1 MAVTVGFEPTVGGY
15 PTQLFESCTFG
26 RSDTSPPTSLRHVG
40 GCCESAPSPLRRQH
54 RAEAT
59 AAVSPCRSSVGIV
72 TDEHPGEAPTSV
84 TGRMATT
91 QRYVLWIAMLA
102 SFVAFIDGT
111 IVNVALPAISEELG
125 GGITTQQWVVD
136 AYLITLGALILVAG
150 SVSDAYGRVLV
161 LRIGLIGFG
170 IASLAI
176 AAAPTAEFLIVA
188 RGFQGAAGAFLVP
201 SSLALITSNFSGSAQ
216 SRAIGIW
223 TAMTTSAMIVGP
235 LIGGIL
241 VDFVSWRW
249 AFLINVV
256 PIGVTLMLLG
266 RGGFHDTRH
275 PGASIDWVGA
285 ALCTLGL
292 GGMVYALIEQ
302 PAQGWGSPAIWVPLA
317 LGAVLFVAF
326 VLRQRTVRHPILPL
340 DLFRV
345 RNFWTGNV
353 ATTFIYGA
361 LALNGLVVVV
371 YLQEGAGLSATLAGL
386 ASLPMTILM
395 ILFSSRAGAL
405 SGRWGPRFFMTVGPI
420 TMGIGALLLLTVG
433 TDFSYWWQVLPS
445 MIVMGAGL
453 ALTVAPLTSAI
464 LGAIGPE
471 RSGIASAVNNAVAR
485 VAGLIAIAL
494 LATIVGGALDLDG
507 FHRSAIVTAVLMI
520 AGGITSFFG
529 IRNPERPPKDA

>member
-1 MAVTVGFEPTVGGY
+1 
-15 PTQLFESCTFG
+15 
-26 RSDTSPPTSLRHVG
+26 
-40 GCCESAPSPLRRQH
+40 
-54 RAEAT
+54 
-59 AAVSPCRSSVGIV
+59 
-72 TDEHPGEAPTSV
+72 
-84 TGRMATT
+84 
-91 QRYVLWIAMLA
+91 MLG
-102 SFVAFIDGT
+102 SFVAFLDGT
-111 IVNVALPAISEELG
+111 IINVALPSISDELG

-170 IASLAI
+170 IASIAI

-188 RGFQGAAGAFLVP
+188 RAVQGAAGAFLVP
-201 SSLALITSNFSGSAQ
+201 SSLALITSNFSGAAQ

-235 LIGGIL
+235 LVGGVL
-241 VDFVSWRW
+241 VDLASWRL

-256 PIGVTLMLLG
+256 PIGVTLVLLA
-266 RGGFHDTRH
+266 RGGFRDTRH
-275 PGASIDWVGA
+275 PGASIDWIGA

-302 PAQGWGSPAIWVPLA
+302 PNLGWGSPVIWLTLV
-317 LGAVLFVAF
+317 LGAGMFTAF
-326 VLRQRTVRHPILPL
+326 ILRQRTVRNPILPL

-353 ATTFIYGA
+353 ATAFIYGA

-371 YLQEGAGLSATLAGL
+371 YLQEGAGLPATLAGL

-395 ILFSSRAGAL
+395 ILFSSRVGAL

-420 TMGIGALLLLTVG
+420 TMGVGALLLLT
-433 TDFSYWWQVLPS
+433 TTTEFSYWWQVLPS

-464 LGAIGPE
+464 LGAIEPE
-471 RSGIASAVNNAVAR
+471 RSGIASAVNNAVSR
-485 VAGLIAIAL
+485 VAGLIAVAL
-494 LATIVGGALDLDG
+494 LATIVGGTLDLDG
-507 FHRSAIVTAVLMI
+507 FHRAAVVTAALMI
-520 AGGITSFFG
+520 AGGVTSFLG
-529 IRNPERPPKDA
+529 IRNPDRATAATPAP

>member
-1 MAVTVGFEPTVGGY
+1 M
-15 PTQLFESCTFG
+15 
-26 RSDTSPPTSLRHVG
+26 
-40 GCCESAPSPLRRQH
+40 RQ
-54 RAEAT
+54 
-59 AAVSPCRSSVGIV
+59 V
-72 TDEHPGEAPTSV
+72 TDEPQSRASRTA
-84 TGRMATT
+84 TARMTTT
-91 QRYVLWIAMLA
+91 QRSVLWIAILG
-102 SFVAFIDGT
+102 SFVAFLDGT
-111 IVNVALPAISEELG
+111 IINVALPAISDELG

-170 IASLAI
+170 VASIAI

-188 RGFQGAAGAFLVP
+188 RAVQGAAGAFLVP
-201 SSLALITSNFSGSAQ
+201 SSLALITSNFSGAAQ
-216 SRAIGIW
+216 GRAIGIW

-235 LIGGIL
+235 LIGGLL
-241 VDFVSWRW
+241 VDFASWRL

-256 PIGVTLMLLG
+256 PITATLILLA
-266 RGGFHDTRH
+266 RGGFRDTRR
-275 PGASIDWVGA
+275 PDASIDWLGA
-285 ALCTLGL
+285 TLCTLGL
-292 GGMVYALIEQ
+292 GAMVYALIEQ
-302 PAQGWGSPAIWVPLA
+302 PNFGWSSPVIWVPLVG
-317 LGAVLFVAF
+317 GAALFVAF
-326 VLRQRTVRHPILPL
+326 ILRQRFVRSPILPL

-371 YLQEGAGLSATLAGL
+371 YLQEGPGLRATAAGL

-395 ILFSSRAGAL
+395 ILLSSRIGAL
-405 SGRWGPRFFMTVGPI
+405 SGKWGPRFFMTVGPI
-420 TMGIGALLLLTVG
+420 VMGLGALLLLTVSSE
-433 TDFSYWWQVLPS
+433 FSYWWQVLPS

-494 LATIVGGALDLDG
+494 LATIVGGELDLEG
-507 FHRSAIVTAVLMI
+507 FHRAAIVTAALMI
-520 AGGITSFFG
+520 AGGITSFLG
-529 IRNPERPPKDA
+529 IRNPAPSAGEAAAPDADRAPLPD

>member
-1 MAVTVGFEPTVGGY
+1 MSTI
-15 PTQLFESCTFG
+15 Q
-26 RSDTSPPTSLRHVG
+26 RS
-40 GCCESAPSPLRRQH
+40 
-54 RAEAT
+54 
-59 AAVSPCRSSVGIV
+59 
-72 TDEHPGEAPTSV
+72 
-84 TGRMATT
+84 
-91 QRYVLWIAMLA
+91 VLWIAVLG
-102 SFVAFIDGT
+102 SFVAFLDGT
-111 IVNVALPAISEELG
+111 IINVALPSISDELG

-170 IASLAI
+170 IASIAI
-176 AAAPTAEFLIVA
+176 AAAPTAEFLILA
-188 RGFQGAAGAFLVP
+188 RAVQGAAGAFLVP
-201 SSLALITSNFSGSAQ
+201 SSLALITSNFSGPAQ

-235 LIGGIL
+235 LVGGVL
-241 VDFVSWRW
+241 VDLASWRL

-256 PIGVTLMLLG
+256 PIGVTLVLLA
-266 RGGFHDTRH
+266 RGGFRDTRH
-275 PGASIDWVGA
+275 PGASIDWIGA

-302 PAQGWGSPAIWVPLA
+302 PNLGWGSPIIWLTLV
-317 LGAVLFVAF
+317 LGAGMFTAF
-326 VLRQRTVRHPILPL
+326 ILRQRTVRNPILPL

-353 ATTFIYGA
+353 ATAFIYGA

-371 YLQEGAGLSATLAGL
+371 YLQEGAGLPATLAGL

-395 ILFSSRAGAL
+395 ILFSSRVGAL

-420 TMGIGALLLLTVG
+420 TMGVGALLLLT
-433 TDFSYWWQVLPS
+433 TTTEFSYWWQVLPS

-464 LGAIGPE
+464 LGAIEPE
-471 RSGIASAVNNAVAR
+471 RSGIASAVNNAVSR
-485 VAGLIAIAL
+485 VAGLIAVAL
-494 LATIVGGALDLDG
+494 LASIVGGSLDLEG
-507 FHRSAIVTAVLMI
+507 FHRAAVVTAALMI
-520 AGGITSFFG
+520 AGGVTSFLG
-529 IRNPERPPKDA
+529 IRNPDRATAATPAP

>member
-1 MAVTVGFEPTVGGY
+1 
-15 PTQLFESCTFG
+15 
-26 RSDTSPPTSLRHVG
+26 
-40 GCCESAPSPLRRQH
+40 
-54 RAEAT
+54 
-59 AAVSPCRSSVGIV
+59 
-72 TDEHPGEAPTSV
+72 
-84 TGRMATT
+84 MATT
-91 QRYVLWIAMLA
+91 QRYVLWIAVLA
-102 SFVAFIDGT
+102 SFVAFLDGT
-111 IVNVALPAISEELG
+111 IVNVALPAISDELG

-150 SVSDAYGRVLV
+150 AVSDAYGRVLV

-170 IASLAI
+170 VASLAI

-188 RGFQGAAGAFLVP
+188 RAVQGAAGAFLVP
-201 SSLALITSNFSGSAQ
+201 SSLALITSNFSGPAQ

-223 TAMTTSAMIVGP
+223 TATTTSAMIVGP
-235 LIGGIL
+235 LLGGIL
-241 VDFVSWRW
+241 VDFASWRW
-249 AFLINVV
+249 AFLINIV
-256 PIGVTLMLLG
+256 PIGITIMLLA
-266 RGGFHDTRH
+266 RGGFRDTRR
-275 PGASIDWVGA
+275 PDASIDWLGA
-285 ALCTLGL
+285 ALCALGL
-292 GGMVYALIEQ
+292 GSMVFALIEQ
-302 PAQGWGSPAIWVPLA
+302 PDQGWASPAIWLPLVV
-317 LGAVLFVAF
+317 GAVLFLAF

-371 YLQEGAGLSATLAGL
+371 YLQEGAGLPATLAGL

-395 ILFSSRAGAL
+395 ILFSSRVGAL
-405 SGRWGPRFFMTVGPI
+405 SGRWGPRFFMTVGPL
-420 TMGIGALLLLTVG
+420 TMGVGALLLLTVG
-433 TDFSYWWQVLPS
+433 TVFSYWWQVLPS

-464 LGAIGPE
+464 LGSIEPE

-485 VAGLIAIAL
+485 VAGLLAIAL
-494 LATIVGGALDLDG
+494 LATIVGGALDLEG

-529 IRNPERPPKDA
+529 IRNPDRARDSGIVAP